1 MFFKK
6 IIWSKLSGKHDYHQ
20 LSWYYKEGD
29 EIKQVIYNTSK
40 KTMEGKDK
48 IKAEIADAK
57 EVLLLVH
64 GITGDT
70 EGMVDW
76 AFNLTE
82 TSKQYDVVLAFD
94 YENLCSG
101 IINIS
106 KALKKILLDCDI
118 QNKQLTIIAH
128 SMGGLVTRWMIE
140 KEEGAPLVKKLIQAG
155 TPNGGTELSE
165 LRKKMTGWLT
175 LGMNGLT
182 YIQPYMP
189 VITFLSQRIF
199 NPLFITL
206 NDMHPESKFIK
217 ALNDPD
223 NKKDVPII

>member
-1 MFFKK
+1 
-6 IIWSKLSGKHDYHQ
+6 
-20 LSWYYKEGD
+20 
-29 EIKQVIYNTSK
+29 
-40 KTMEGKDK
+40 
-48 IKAEIADAK
+48 
-57 EVLLLVH
+57 
-64 GITGDT
+64 
-70 EGMVDW
+70 MVDW